1 MDITTKTTEE
11 LKALAYELI
20 VMRDNAARNLQVVEG
35 ELVKRAQATAAAA
48 PEEAKGKKGE
58 KHD

>member
-35 ELVKRAQATAAAA
+35 ELVKRAQAA
-48 PEEAKGKKGE
+48 PEEVKGKKGE
-58 KHD
+58 KN